1 MILTKGR
8 LINVSNRL
16 PVQIRKYS
24 GALRAVHSSGGL
36 ATALDTLWG
45 DQPGVWIGWPG
56 EAHGRQVQ
64 TLLADA
70 WKDRPQQLQAVML
83 SPDEIAKFYAG
94 FANEIVWPLFHDLQ
108 SQCNFDPEYWETYEQ
123 VNRKFAAAICET
135 AEQDDC
141 IWVHDYHLMLVAR
154 YLREMGS
161 RACVGFFQHIPF
173 PSPDIFEKLPW
184 RESILQALLEY
195 DVTGFQTE
203 RDRDNFLNCLR
214 RLLPGARIEPT
225 SPYPT
230 VQFRARRTLVG
241 AFPISIDFETFSG
254 IAAKPGVAYRSAAIR
269 KDLGEKI
276 VVLGVDRLDYTKG
289 IPERLEAFRVL
300 LRRFP
305 ELRRQITL
313 VQVVVPSRS
322 DIPKY
327 RELRLE
333 IERLVSQINGEFT
346 QTGWVP
352 IHYMHRSLRR
362 DELVAHY
369 RAADIALITPLKD
382 GMNLVAK
389 EFCASQLDERGVL
402 VVSEFAGAAQE
413 LRPGAILVNPYDFV
427 GVAQAIYHASQ
438 MDQEEKHRRMSRL
451 REIVRRND
459 VYCWARSFLET
470 VTSQKNG
477 TPAVAGGGGETDE
490 MPRTA
495 LPRDVPGVALVAAAP
510 ASVSRPFQRGLINRA
525 EDLTDLGK
533 RWWGPFPR

>member
-16 PVQIRKYS
+16 PVQIRKHA

-36 ATALDTLWG
+36 ATALDSLWG

-64 TLLADA
+64 NILADA
-70 WKDRPQQLQAVML
+70 WKDRPQSLHAVML
-83 SPDEIAKFYAG
+83 SAEEIAKFYAG

-108 SQCNFDPEYWETYEQ
+108 SQCNFDPEYWETYEK
-123 VNRKFAAAICET
+123 VNHKFATAILET
-135 AEQDDC
+135 AEEDDC

-161 RACVGFFQHIPF
+161 RVCVGFFQHIPF

-184 RESILQALLEY
+184 RQSILEALLQY
-195 DVTGFQTE
+195 DVAGFQTE
-203 RDRDNFLNCLR
+203 RDRDNFVTCLR
-214 RLLPGARIEPT
+214 RMLPEARIEAGA
-225 SPYPT
+225 PYPA
-230 VQFRARRTLVG
+230 VVYRGRRTLAG
-241 AFPISIDFETFSG
+241 AFPISIDFDAFAGT
-254 IAAKPGVAYRSAAIR
+254 AVKPGVAYRSAAIR
-269 KDLGEKI
+269 KEMNEKI

-313 VQVVVPSRS
+313 IQVVVPSRS

-389 EFCASQLDERGVL
+389 EFCAAQVDERGVL

-427 GVAQAIYHASQ
+427 GVAQAIYRASQ
-438 MDQEEKHRRMSRL
+438 MDQEEKRRRMAVL
-451 REIVRRND
+451 REIVSRND
-459 VYCWARSFLET
+459 VYRWARSFLST
-470 VTSQKNG
+470 VTTQNNRAA
-477 TPAVAGGGGETDE
+477 AVAPSEGKGKQSQ
-490 MPRTA
+490 TA
-495 LPRDVPGVALVAAAP
+495 ASSHVPGVALVAAAP
-510 ASVSRPFQRGLINRA
+510 ASASRRLHPHGMVGA
-525 EDLTDLGK
+525 ADEAAATD
-533 RWWGPFPR
+533 RWWLPFPR

>member
-16 PVQIRKYS
+16 PVQIRKHA
-24 GALRAVHSSGGL
+24 GQLRAVHSSGGL
-36 ATALDTLWG
+36 ATALDSLWG

-64 TLLADA
+64 TLLAEA
-70 WKDRPQQLQAVML
+70 WAGRAQRLRAVML
-83 SPDEIAKFYAG
+83 SEEEVAKFYAG

-108 SQCNFDPEYWETYEQ
+108 SQCNFDPEYWETYER
-123 VNRKFAAAICET
+123 VNRKFASAIMET
-135 AEQDDC
+135 AKEDDC
-141 IWVHDYHLMLVAR
+141 VWVHDYHLMLVAR

-161 RACVGFFQHIPF
+161 HSCIGFFQHIPF

-184 RESILQALLEY
+184 RESILEALLEY
-195 DVTGFQTE
+195 DVAGFQTL
-203 RDRDNFLNCLR
+203 RDRDNFLNCQR
-214 RLLPGARIEPT
+214 RMLPAADIEPGA
-225 SPYPT
+225 SHPT
-230 VQFRARRTLVG
+230 VSYRGRRTVAG
-241 AFPISIDFETFSG
+241 AFPISIDFEAF
-254 IAAKPGVAYRSAAIR
+254 ANNAVKPGVAYRSAAIR
-269 KDLGEKI
+269 KEFGEKI
-276 VVLGVDRLDYTKG
+276 IVLGVDRLDYTKG

-305 ELRRQITL
+305 EMRRQITL

-389 EFCASQLDERGVL
+389 EFCASQVDERGVL

-427 GVAQAIYHASQ
+427 GVAQAIYHACQ
-438 MDQEEKHRRMSRL
+438 MDQDEKGRRMGVL
-451 REIVRRND
+451 REIVKHGNIYR
-459 VYCWARSFLET
+459 WGHSFLET
-470 VTSQKNG
+470 VTAQERTIAVGSGGN
-477 TPAVAGGGGETDE
+477 TPQSH
-490 MPRTA
+490 TA
-495 LPRDVPGVALVAAAP
+495 FAQEVPGVALVAAASSLSVPFRGSPLKQTEMTDP
-510 ASVSRPFQRGLINRA
+510 AS
-525 EDLTDLGK
+525 
-533 RWWGPFPR
+533 RWWRQFPR